1 MSSNAFAQ
9 CERDYNAREDAI
21 AMAKYEREQTMN
33 LRDFELTKQH
43 LTSDAFLH
51 ELWALAQG
59 DPIRNAVQAMRAFI
73 EENIK

>member
-1 MSSNAFAQ
+1 MSRNAFAQ
-9 CERDYNAREDAI
+9 CERDYNERQDAI
-21 AMAKYEREQTMN
+21 ETAKYEREQMN

-59 DPIRNAVQAMRAFI
+59 GPARDSIAAMRAFM
-73 EENIK
+73 EANIK

>member
-9 CERDYNAREDAI
+9 CEREYNEREDAI

-59 DPIRNAVQAMRAFI
+59 GPARDAIAAMRTFMEA
-73 EENIK
+73 KLK

>member
-1 MSSNAFAQ
+1 
-9 CERDYNAREDAI
+9 
-21 AMAKYEREQTMN
+21 MAKYEREQMN

-59 DPIRNAVQAMRAFI
+59 GPARDAIAAMRAFM
-73 EENIK
+73 EANLK

>member
-1 MSSNAFAQ
+1 MSRNAFAQ
-9 CERDYNAREDAI
+9 LEREYNERQDAI
-21 AMAKYEREQTMN
+21 ETAKYEREQMN

-59 DPIRNAVQAMRAFI
+59 GPARDAIAAMRTFMEA
-73 EENIK
+73 NIK

>member
-1 MSSNAFAQ
+1 MSSNAFDQ
-9 CERDYNAREDAI
+9 CAEDYNRREDSI
-21 AMAKYEREQTMN
+21 AMAKYEREEKIN

-59 DPIRNAVQAMRAFI
+59 GPARDAVQAMRSFMEA
-73 EENIK
+73 NLK

>member
-1 MSSNAFAQ
+1 MSRNAFNQ
-9 CERDYNAREDAI
+9 CAEDYNRREDAI

-59 DPIRNAVQAMRAFI
+59 DPIRDAVAAMREFMEA
-73 EENIK
+73 NLK

>member
-9 CERDYNAREDAI
+9 CEREYNEREDAI
-21 AMAKYEREQTMN
+21 AMAKYEREEKMN

-51 ELWALAQG
+51 ELWALAQAG
-59 DPIRNAVQAMRAFI
+59 PARDAIAAMREFMEA
-73 EENIK
+73 NLK

>member
-1 MSSNAFAQ
+1 MSSNAFPRL
-9 CERDYNAREDAI
+9 EREYNEREDAI

-33 LRDFELTKQH
+33 PRDFELTIQH

-59 DPIRNAVQAMRAFI
+59 GPARDAVQAMREFI
-73 EENIK
+73 EANLK

>member
-1 MSSNAFAQ
+1 MSRNAFAQ
-9 CERDYNAREDAI
+9 LEREYNEREDAI
-21 AMAKYEREQTMN
+21 AMAKYEREQMN

-59 DPIRNAVQAMRAFI
+59 GSARDAIAAMRAFI
-73 EENIK
+73 EANLK

>member
-1 MSSNAFAQ
+1 MSSNAFTQ
-9 CERDYNAREDAI
+9 CERDYNVREDAI
-21 AMAKYEREQTMN
+21 AMAKYEREQMN

-59 DPIRNAVQAMRAFI
+59 GPARDAIAAMRAFM
-73 EENIK
+73 EANLK

>member
-1 MSSNAFAQ
+1 MSRNAFAQ

-21 AMAKYEREQTMN
+21 ETAKYEREQTMN

-59 DPIRNAVQAMRAFI
+59 YPVRDAIAAMRTFMKA
-73 EENIK
+73 NIK

>member
-1 MSSNAFAQ
+1 MSRNGFAQ
-9 CERDYNAREDAI
+9 CEREYNERQDAI

-43 LTSDAFLH
+43 LTSDAVLH

-59 DPIRNAVQAMRAFI
+59 GPARDAVQAMRSFMEA
-73 EENIK
+73 NLK